1 MNQLTADLIIKA
13 ASSGSLGILDKEK
26 IFVMHNASQ
35 NIEFKSLLN
44 FRDIGGIQAA
54 GKSRIKEGVV
64 FRSANP
70 DRLERIDRDKL
81 EALNIRT
88 IIDLRAPGEI
98 SKGSV
103 SLDHSDKLSL
113 PLDFQ
118 QATRERLRPVIY
130 NRDSERVIADISNEI
145 YLEILDASG
154 PVIRQV
160 MEVLAD
166 PERSPVLI
174 HCQAGKDRTGIIIA
188 LILLSMGVEREFIIS
203 DFMRSNDSLLPYFR
217 KIFLIRKI
225 VSFGFFPYRNMLFAV
240 EVKQRN
246 IESVLDRIES
256 HYGGIKGYLSFAGFD
271 TSRLSEVRDALL
283 KA

>member
-1 MNQLTADLIIKA
+1 
-13 ASSGSLGILDKEK
+13 
-26 IFVMHNASQ
+26 MHNASQ

-225 VSFGFFPYRNMLFAV
+225 ISFGFFPYRNMLFAV

-256 HYGGIKGYLSFAGFD
+256 HYGGIEGYLSYAGFD
-271 TSRLSEVRDALL
+271 TSRLSDVRYALL